1 MFISKLLE
9 KIKLLNL
16 YSFAIKFN
24 SGVLNLQVKAMLFRF
39 STSTSGLLH
48 VPVTSHSS
56 GFSQCVFKTGVC
68 RTDGFYCSFVGFNQM
83 ILSVSSESRSVNQ
96 HFMSG

>member
-48 VPVTSHSS
+48 VPVT
-56 GFSQCVFKTGVC
+56 GVSQCMFKTGVC

-83 ILSVSSESRSVNQ
+83 ILSVSS
-96 HFMSG
+96 